1 MDGPVGP
8 DGRWLNGVV
17 LWPEAEA
24 GWELSQ
30 DCTTASVA
38 VGDQEGSLDPLAG
51 VPFVIRTSVVCPKMD
66 LDSMSARA
74 RARLEA
80 ITGKAIARELWTG
93 EMTTAA
99 PYELPTA
106 YTTWLNPSPAAGTY
120 TNPFLKEAGAT
131 AVGGTGLDALGALG
145 AVEAE
150 VGARITSG
158 PVVLHV
164 PYEVVNDAAY
174 ALERRGDLL
183 YTMTGALVVADHGYP
198 IDATPVI
205 YGTGQV
211 WTWVGAMEVESL
223 PHEVVSKED
232 NTVRVWAGRPAMALF
247 DPRTLVTC
255 TVTG

>member
-1 MDGPVGP
+1 
-8 DGRWLNGVV
+8 VV
-17 LWPEAEA
+17 LGPPPAA

-30 DCTTASVA
+30 NCSTETVT
-38 VGDQEGSLDPLAG
+38 VGDQDGELDPLAG
-51 VPFVIRTSVVCPKMD
+51 VPFLIRTSVVCPKMD
-66 LDSMSARA
+66 LDSMAARA
-74 RARLEA
+74 RARLDS
-80 ITGKAIARELWTG
+80 ITGKAVARELWTG

-99 PYELPTA
+99 PYQLPAA
-106 YTTWLNPSPAAGTY
+106 YTTWLNPAGTTDY
-120 TNPFLKEAGAT
+120 TNPFLKQAGAT
-131 AVGGTGLDALGALG
+131 DVGGTGLDALGALG

-150 VGARITSG
+150 VGQRITSG

-164 PYEVVNDAAY
+164 PYSVINDAAW

-198 IDATPVI
+198 VDATPVV

-211 WTWVGAMEVESL
+211 WTWVGGIEVEST